1 MIEHKKRFTKKPA
14 AAAPAKSAPAEPAKT
29 VKTAKAEPA
38 KKTAA
43 PAPKPVEAPKPA
55 AAPKVE
61 AKPVATPK
69 VETKPAAT
77 PKVDAKTAAPKVEA
91 KPAATPKV
99 EAKTAAPQ
107 AEPQAKA
114 APKAPTKVAALKNNI
129 KSMPEQTLTFFANLM
144 LWASIAVCVLCVL
157 FGVIALVTITDA
169 NGPIAFAGMFISAIV
184 ILVYALIVWAF
195 TRVFVNISNT
205 LKTINAK
212 LPEPKQEEK

>member
-1 MIEHKKRFTKKPA
+1 MIEHKKRFSKKPA
-14 AAAPAKSAPAEPAKT
+14 TAAPAKSAPAEPAKT
-29 VKTAKAEPA
+29 VKAAKAEPV
-38 KKTAA
+38 KKTVA

-55 AAPKVE
+55 AAPKVAAKPA
-61 AKPVATPK
+61 AKPV
-69 VETKPAAT
+69 
-77 PKVDAKTAAPKVEA
+77 AAPKVEA
-91 KPAATPKV
+91 KPAAT
-99 EAKTAAPQ
+99 Q

-114 APKAPTKVAALKNNI
+114 APKAPTKVATLKNNI

-144 LWASIAVCVLCVL
+144 LWASIAVCALCMI
-157 FGVIALVTITDA
+157 FGIIALVAITDA

-212 LPEPKQEEK
+212 LPAQKEE

>member
-1 MIEHKKRFTKKPA
+1 MIEHKKRFSKKPA

-29 VKTAKAEPA
+29 VKAVKAVKAEPVKAEPA
-38 KKTAA
+38 KKTVA

-55 AAPKVE
+55 PKVAAKPVAAPKVEVKPATAPKVE
-61 AKPVATPK
+61 AKPS
-69 VETKPAAT
+69 
-77 PKVDAKTAAPKVEA
+77 
-91 KPAATPKV
+91 
-99 EAKTAAPQ
+99 APQ

-114 APKAPTKVAALKNNI
+114 TPKPATKVATLKNNI

-144 LWASIAVCVLCVL
+144 LWASIVVCVLCVL
-157 FGVIALVTITDA
+157 FGVIALVTINDA
-169 NGPIAFAGMFISAIV
+169 SGPIAFAGMFISAIV

-212 LPEPKQEEK
+212 IPAQKEE